1 MAGAKEFHA
10 LGSKACL
17 LELNSGE
24 GGLSESEAQERVS
37 QYGFN
42 ELKEKKGKNPVLV
55 FLEQFSSILVLL
67 LIAAAG
73 VSWALGEWLDAA
85 AIMAIVILNAVFG
98 FVQEYKAEQAIAAL
112 KKLVSPKAR
121 VLRGGREMQEESRL
135 LVPGDVIVVEAG
147 DRIPADCRLIE
158 AIEFECEESALT
170 GESLPVK
177 KNAGITLAEKT
188 SVADRENC
196 VFMGTASTKGR
207 AKALVCATGM
217 ETQVGRIATLV
228 EQTETDE
235 TPLQRRLEVL
245 AKQLGVA
252 AIAAVAIVFAAGV
265 LLSGESVF
273 EMFLI
278 AVTLAVAA
286 IPEGL
291 PAIVTVTMAIGVQR
305 MAKRN
310 AIIRKLPA
318 VETLG
323 AATVICS
330 DKTGTLTK
338 SEMTVREVYA
348 DGRSYSVTG
357 SGYALH
363 GEFFEAGGKKKIDA
377 AKNLVLKKLLLAG
390 VYCNNSSLAAEA
402 GGASARV
409 AGDPTEAS
417 LLVLA
422 RKAGF
427 DEEELKEEA
436 EFVHEIPFSSERKM
450 MSVSRK
456 HEGRALVFVKGAP
469 EFVVQKCSHALAG
482 GKERRMTE
490 KDRKE
495 ILGQNKKM
503 ASKALR
509 VLALAFRK
517 FEGKSE
523 RQMETG
529 LVFLGLVGMM
539 DPPRPE
545 AKRAIESCRAA
556 GIRVVM
562 ITGDNKETALA
573 VGTELGIVE
582 KDSLV
587 LTGGELDETSDEEL
601 AGIAKKAAVYA
612 RVSPEHKL
620 RIVKAIKAD
629 GTQVVAMTGDGVNDA
644 PAIKKADIGVGMG
657 LTGTD
662 VTKEASAMVITD
674 DNFASIVN
682 AVEEGR
688 IVFDNIS
695 KSVRYLIT
703 CNIGELLAVFTAVIL
718 GLKSPLEPLQIL
730 WMNLATDGLPALA
743 LGVDPKEPGVME
755 RKPRDPNENIINR
768 NSLAGILEMGV
779 FMAFATVVIFW
790 LYHDAHGIEYARS
803 MAFTTIV
810 FIQIAFAFSVRSQ
823 KHALWEVGFFSN
835 KTMILAALVAVALQ
849 LAILYTPFFESIF
862 STKPLLYGDLA
873 LAFAIASLGFII
885 PEAAKLIRRARRA

>member
-1 MAGAKEFHA
+1 MAGVREFHA
-10 LGSKACL
+10 LSAKAAL
-17 LELNSGE
+17 AELDSSEN
-24 GGLSESEAQERVS
+24 GLTQSEAEKRIGEF
-37 QYGFN
+37 GFN
-42 ELKEKKGKNPVLV
+42 ELKEKKGKHPFFV

-67 LIAAAG
+67 LIGAAA
-73 VSWALGEWLDAA
+73 VSWFLGEWLDAA
-85 AIMAIVILNAVFG
+85 AIMSIVVLNAVFG
-98 FVQEYKAEQAIAAL
+98 FVQEYRAEQAIAAL

-121 VLRGGREMQEESRL
+121 VLRDGREVLQESRF
-135 LVPGDVIVVEAG
+135 LVPGDVIVLEAG
-147 DRIPADCRLIE
+147 DRIPADCRLLE
-158 AIEFECEESALT
+158 AIELECEESALT
-170 GESLPVK
+170 GESLPVR
-177 KNAGITLAEKT
+177 KNASIVLQEKIA
-188 SVADRENC
+188 VADRENA
-196 VFMGTASTKGR
+196 VFMGTAVTKGR
-207 AKALVCATGM
+207 TKALVCATGM
-217 ETQVGRIATLV
+217 GTQVGKIATLV
-228 EQTETDE
+228 EETESEE
-235 TPLQRRLEVL
+235 TPLQKRLGVL
-245 AKQLGVA
+245 GRQLG
-252 AIAAVAIVFAAGV
+252 IASVVAVAIVFVAGV

-338 SEMTVREVYA
+338 SEMTIREVYA
-348 DGRSYSVTG
+348 DGKSFSITG

-363 GEFFEAGGKKKIDA
+363 GEFFEGSKKINPSKSA
-377 AKNLVLKKLLLAG
+377 VLEKLLLAG
-390 VYCNNSSLAAEA
+390 VYCNNSSLAEEA

-422 RKAGF
+422 RKAGL
-427 DEEELKEEA
+427 DEEGLKEKA

-450 MSVSRK
+450 MSVARK
-456 HEGRALVFVKGAP
+456 HEGRQMVFVKGAP
-469 EFVVQKCSHALAG
+469 EFVLQKCSSILVG
-482 GKERRMTE
+482 GKEKKLPLKE
-490 KDRKE
+490 KQR
-495 ILGQNKKM
+495 ILAENKKM

-509 VLALAFRK
+509 VLALAFKK

-523 RQMETG
+523 KQMESQ

-545 AKRAIESCRAA
+545 AKKAVEACRNA

-562 ITGDNKETALA
+562 ITGDNKETAIA
-573 VGTELGIVE
+573 VGRELGIVE

-587 LTGGELDETSDEEL
+587 LTGSELDETTDEEL
-601 AGIAKKAAVYA
+601 VEIVKKTAVYA

-620 RIVKAIKAD
+620 RIVKAIKID

-662 VTKEASAMVITD
+662 VTKEASAMVIAD

-682 AVEEGR
+682 SIEEGR

-695 KSVRYLIT
+695 KSVRYLIG
-703 CNIGELLAVFTAVIL
+703 CNIGELLAVFTAVII

-730 WMNLATDGLPALA
+730 WMNLATDGLPALG
-743 LGVDPKEPGVME
+743 LGVDPQEKGVME
-755 RKPRDPNENIINR
+755 RKPRDPNENIISKKTIPR
-768 NSLAGILEMGV
+768 LLEIGV
-779 FMAFATVVIFW
+779 FMAAATLALFYV
-790 LYHDAHGIEYARS
+790 YHDVHGIEYARS
-803 MAFTTIV
+803 MAFTTLV
-810 FIQIAFAFSVRSQ
+810 LIQIAYSFSIRSDE
-823 KHALWEVGFFSN
+823 HTLWELGVFSN
-835 KTMILAALVAVALQ
+835 KTLIVAALVAFLLQ
-849 LAILYTPFFESIF
+849 MFILYTPFFEGIF
-862 STKPLLYGDLA
+862 STKPLLLGDLA
-873 LAFAIASLGFII
+873 IALGVASLGFII
-885 PEAAKLIRRARRA
+885 PEASKIIRRKRGAGK

>member
-1 MAGAKEFHA
+1 
-10 LGSKACL
+10 
-17 LELNSGE
+17 
-24 GGLSESEAQERVS
+24 
-37 QYGFN
+37 
-42 ELKEKKGKNPVLV
+42 
-55 FLEQFSSILVLL
+55 
-67 LIAAAG
+67 
-73 VSWALGEWLDAA
+73 
-85 AIMAIVILNAVFG
+85 
-98 FVQEYKAEQAIAAL
+98 
-112 KKLVSPKAR
+112 
-121 VLRGGREMQEESRL
+121 
-135 LVPGDVIVVEAG
+135 
-147 DRIPADCRLIE
+147 
-158 AIEFECEESALT
+158 
-170 GESLPVK
+170 
-177 KNAGITLAEKT
+177 
-188 SVADRENC
+188 
-196 VFMGTASTKGR
+196 
-207 AKALVCATGM
+207 
-217 ETQVGRIATLV
+217 
-228 EQTETDE
+228 
-235 TPLQRRLEVL
+235 
-245 AKQLGVA
+245 
-252 AIAAVAIVFAAGV
+252 
-265 LLSGESVF
+265 
-273 EMFLI
+273 
-278 AVTLAVAA
+278 
-286 IPEGL
+286 
-291 PAIVTVTMAIGVQR
+291 
-305 MAKRN
+305 
-310 AIIRKLPA
+310 
-318 VETLG
+318 
-323 AATVICS
+323 
-330 DKTGTLTK
+330 
-338 SEMTVREVYA
+338 
-348 DGRSYSVTG
+348 
-357 SGYALH
+357 
-363 GEFFEAGGKKKIDA
+363 
-377 AKNLVLKKLLLAG
+377 
-390 VYCNNSSLAAEA
+390 
-402 GGASARV
+402 
-409 AGDPTEAS
+409 
-417 LLVLA
+417 
-422 RKAGF
+422 
-427 DEEELKEEA
+427 
-436 EFVHEIPFSSERKM
+436 M
-450 MSVSRK
+450 MSVARK
-456 HEGRALVFVKGAP
+456 HEGKNFVFIKGAP
-469 EFVVQKCSHALAG
+469 EMVLEKCSFAFEN
-482 GKERRMTE
+482 GKEKRMMAE
-490 KDRKE
+490 LKKKAFLE
-495 ILGQNKKM
+495 NKRM

-509 VLALAFRK
+509 VLALAYRK
-517 FEGKSE
+517 FDGKSE
-523 RQMETG
+523 RQMETQM
-529 LVFLGLVGMM
+529 VFLGLAGMM

-790 LYHDAHGIEYARS
+790 LYHDVHGIEYARS